1 MSEGIG
7 AKFDCHDV
15 SCPPRPEEVDMR
27 YLLCLIVTFTL
38 AVLALS
44 QVPVTVIRAG
54 ALIDGK
60 SDRPRRDQV
69 IVIRGNRLESISD
82 AANAKRPMGATIL
95 DLFGNRDSTVL
106 IDSTTLCLLHGS

>member
-1 MSEGIG
+1 
-7 AKFDCHDV
+7 
-15 SCPPRPEEVDMR
+15 MR

-69 IVIRGNRLESISD
+69 IVIRGNRIESISD
-82 AANAKRPMGATIL
+82 AANAKSPMGAII
-95 DLFGNRDSTVL
+95 
-106 IDSTTLCLLHGS
+106 IDFSQHGATRPD